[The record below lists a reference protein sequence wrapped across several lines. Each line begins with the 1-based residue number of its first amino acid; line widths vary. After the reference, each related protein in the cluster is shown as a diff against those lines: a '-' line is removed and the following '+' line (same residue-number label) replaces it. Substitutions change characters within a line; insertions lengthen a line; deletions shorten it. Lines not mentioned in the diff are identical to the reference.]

1 MEKQPRNRRERRH
14 PELVNLQV
22 AADHAGVCTRT
33 IRRWIADGRLVA
45 YRVGP
50 KIIRVDLDQLDALF
64 QPIGGRVG

>member
-14 PELVNLQV
+14 PELVNLQD
-22 AADHAGVCTRT
+22 AADRAGVSTRT

-50 KIIRVDLDQLDALF
+50 KVIRVDLDQLEAVF
-64 QPIGGRVG
+64 KPIGGRVG